1 MLTPNIDLQNK
12 SILITG
18 AAGFIGAN
26 LVMELLR
33 DTDAVKIVGLDSMSD
48 YYDVSIKEYRLSEI
62 DKIAKQKNDSQWIFV
77 KGSIADRLFLERIF
91 QEHSFDL
98 VVNLAAQAG
107 VRYSIT
113 NPDAYIESNLVGFYN
128 ILEACRRYPVAHLV
142 YASSSSVYGMNQ
154 KIPYAV
160 DDPVDNPVSL
170 YAATKKSNELMAHA
184 YSKLYNIPSTGLRFF
199 TVYGPAGRPD
209 MAYFSFTNKLLK
221 GETIQIFNYGN
232 CQRDFTYVDDIV
244 TGIHHVM
251 CNAPEKQKGED
262 GLPIPP
268 YRVYNIGN
276 SHPEKLLD
284 FVDILQQELIRAG
297 VLPED
302 YDFESHK
309 ELIPMQPGDVPV
321 TYADTSA
328 LKRDFDFRPNTS
340 LREGL
345 RKFAQWYKEFYFK
358 PV

>member
-33 DTDAVKIVGLDSMSD
+33 GTDAVKIVGLDSMND
-48 YYDVSIKEYRLSEI
+48 YYDVAIKEYRLTEI
-62 DKIAKQKNDSQWIFV
+62 EKLVQQIPNSQWLFV
-77 KGSIADRLFLERIF
+77 KGNLADRELLEQLF

-128 ILEACRRYPVAHLV
+128 VLEACRRHPVAHLV
-142 YASSSSVYGMNQ
+142 YASSSSVYGTNR
-154 KIPYAV
+154 KVPYAV
-160 DDPVDNPVSL
+160 EDPVDNPVSL

-232 CQRDFTYVDDIV
+232 CQRDFTYMDDIV

-251 CNAPEKQKGED
+251 CNAPEKQNGED
-262 GLPIPP
+262 GLPVPP

-276 SHPEKLLD
+276 SHPENLLD
-284 FVDILQQELIRAG
+284 FVNILQQELIQAG

-302 YDFESHK
+302 YDFEAHK
-309 ELIPMQPGDVPV
+309 ELVPMQPGDVPV

-328 LKRDFDFRPNTS
+328 LERDFGFKPNTS

-345 RKFAQWYKEFYFK
+345 RKFAQWYKEFYFN
-358 PV
+358 